1 MKIIQEALT
10 YDDVLLVPAYSTITP
25 AFVNPRLRWNSDI
38 ELHAPIFAAAMDSVS
53 EANMA
58 IALAIAGGIAFIH
71 KNMSIEEQAAMVKQV
86 KSVKI
91 TYEEHPHACVN
102 EHNQLVVGIAVGVG
116 EDTLTRVKT
125 CVEAGVDMVSVDSAH
140 GHSIG
145 VIDTLKAIK
154 ELYPNIELIGGN
166 IISSEAA
173 LALKEAGCTAVKVG
187 VGPGSICTT
196 RVVAGVGVPQ
206 LSAIMNVAE
215 ALKGSGVKIIAD
227 GGIKYSGDI
236 VKAIGAGADAV
247 MLGSLLAG
255 CDETPG
261 DLIQVGDKLMKSYVG
276 MGSLKAMKKGSSDRY
291 FQGGVKDLNKL
302 VPEGVESLVP
312 AKGPVSDVI
321 YQMMG
326 GLRSGLGYCGCA
338 TLKELQ
344 EKAQFVR
351 ITNNGLVESHPH
363 DVLIAKEAPNYRGR

>member
-1 MKIIQEALT
+1 MKIIQEAYT
-10 YDDVLLVPAYSTITP
+10 YDDVLLVPAYSSITP
-25 AFVNPRLRWNSDI
+25 AFVNPRLRWNEHI
-38 ELHAPIFAAAMDSVS
+38 EMHAPIFAAAMDSVS
-53 EANMA
+53 EETMA

-71 KNMSIEEQAAMVKQV
+71 KNMSIDDQASMVR
-86 KSVKI
+86 SVKAVNVSF
-91 TYEEHPHACVN
+91 EEHPHACVN
-102 EHNQLVVGIAVGVG
+102 QHNKLAVGIAVGVG
-116 EDTLTRVKT
+116 EDTIKRVIA
-125 CVEAGVDMVSVDSAH
+125 CVEAGADLVSVDSAH
-140 GHSIG
+140 GHSLG
-145 VIDTLKAIK
+145 VIETIKAIK
-154 ELYPNIELIGGN
+154 ALYPTIELVGGN
-166 IISSEAA
+166 IVSYEAA
-173 LALKEAGCTAVKVG
+173 IALKEAGCTAVKVG

-206 LSAIMNVAE
+206 LTAVMNVVE
-215 ALKGSGVKIIAD
+215 ALKGSGVKVIAD

-261 DLIQVGDKLMKSYVG
+261 EFIQVGEKLMKSYVG

-326 GLRSGLGYCGCA
+326 GLRSGMGYCGCA
-338 TLKELQ
+338 DLSELK

-351 ITNNGLVESHPH
+351 ITNAGLVESHPH

>member
-10 YDDVLLVPAYSTITP
+10 YDDVLLVPAYSSVTP
-25 AFVNPRLRWNSDI
+25 AFVNPRLRWNEHI

-53 EANMA
+53 EAKMA
-58 IALAIAGGIAFIH
+58 IALAIAGGVAFIH
-71 KNMSIEEQAAMVKQV
+71 KNMSIEEQASMVQEV

-91 TYEEHPHACVN
+91 TYDEHPHACVN
-102 EHNQLVVGIAVGVG
+102 QHNQLVVGIAVGVG
-116 EDTLTRVKT
+116 EDTLDRVKA

-140 GHSIG
+140 GHSKG
-145 VIDTLKAIK
+145 VIETLKAIK
-154 ELYPNIELIGGN
+154 ALYPNIELIGGN

-173 LALKEAGCTAVKVG
+173 IALKEAGCTAVKVG

-206 LSAIMNVAE
+206 LSAVMNVAS

-261 DLIQVGDKLMKSYVG
+261 ELIQVGGKLMKSYVG

-312 AKGPVSDVI
+312 AKGPVNEVI

-326 GLRSGLGYCGCA
+326 GLRSGLGYCGCE
-338 TLKELQ
+338 TLNELQ

>member
-10 YDDVLLVPAYSTITP
+10 YDDVLLVPAYSTVTP
-25 AFVNPRLRWNSDI
+25 AFVNPRLRWNDDF

-53 EANMA
+53 EARMA
-58 IALAIAGGIAFIH
+58 IALAIAGGVAFIH
-71 KNMSIEEQAAMVKQV
+71 KNMSIEEQASMVKEV
-86 KSVKI
+86 KAVKV
-91 TYEEHPHACVN
+91 TFEEHPHACLN
-102 EHNQLVVGIAVGVG
+102 KLNQLVVGIAVGVG
-116 EDTLTRVKT
+116 EDTLERVQA
-125 CVEAGVDMVSVDSAH
+125 CVKAGADLVSVDSAH
-140 GHSIG
+140 GHSKG
-145 VIDTLKAIK
+145 VIETLKAIK
-154 ELYPNIELIGGN
+154 QLYPNIELIGGN
-166 IISSEAA
+166 IVSSEAA
-173 LALKEAGCTAVKVG
+173 IALKEAGCTAVKVG

-206 LSAIMNVAE
+206 LSAVMNVAE
-215 ALKGSGVKIIAD
+215 ALKGSGVKVIAD

-261 DLIQVGDKLMKSYVG
+261 ELIQVGDKLMKSYVG

-312 AKGPVSDVI
+312 AKGPVQEVI

-326 GLRSGLGYCGCA
+326 GLRSGLGYCGCE